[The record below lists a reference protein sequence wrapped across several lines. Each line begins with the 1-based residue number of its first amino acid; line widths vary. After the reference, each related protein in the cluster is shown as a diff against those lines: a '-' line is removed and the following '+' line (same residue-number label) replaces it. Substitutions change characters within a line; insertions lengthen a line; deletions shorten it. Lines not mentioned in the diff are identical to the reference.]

1 MIKSPYPCFFAG
13 ATAPDGFRSF
23 FGDLYSPHANTVT
36 YLLKGGPGTGKSTL
50 MHRLAEVGAAKGDT
64 PELLLCSSDPDSL
77 DGVRFERGDLCVMDA
92 TAPHVV
98 EPQFPG
104 VCEVLVP
111 LGEGFELKK
120 LRQNGSAVRN
130 LFAKNASLHA
140 RAKRYIAAAGDLL
153 FDTYALAL
161 SCTDVSKAQR
171 YGAALAQKLLT
182 PKQSAGSMT
191 RRFLSAVTP
200 EGTVFLRDTLQK
212 TCDRLTVLEDVWGA
226 ASHAVLSAAAQKA
239 AELGHRV
246 IVCPCP
252 LSAAGKIEHLIFPDA
267 RVGLTVSGRYHKT
280 QSTNRVIHATRFTDA
295 RTLGAHRARIAFNRK
310 SAARLLESAGSILR
324 EANAVHRE
332 LERYYVAAMDFSR
345 SEEFF
350 VRIKNDLLSRLQ

>member
-1 MIKSPYPCFFAG
+1 MVKSPYPCFFAG
-13 ATAPDGFRSF
+13 AVTPDGFCSF
-23 FGDLYSPHANTVT
+23 FRDLYAPHGSTAA

-50 MHRLAEVGAAKGDT
+50 MHRLAEVGAAKGDP

-77 DGVRFERGDLCVMDA
+77 DGVRFSRGDLCVMDA

-111 LGEGFELKK
+111 LGEGFDLKK
-120 LRQNGSAVRN
+120 LRQNANAVRS
-130 LFAKNASLHA
+130 LFAKNAALHA
-140 RAKRYIAAAGDLL
+140 RVKRYIAAAGDLL
-153 FDTYALAL
+153 LDTYTLAF
-161 SCTDVSKAQR
+161 SCTDLAKAQR
-171 YGAALAQKLLT
+171 YGAALAQRLLPARQT
-182 PKQSAGSMT
+182 VGSTT

-200 EGTVFLRDTLQK
+200 EGCVFLRDTLQK
-212 TCDRLTVLEDVWGA
+212 TCDTLTVLEDVWGP
-226 ASHAVLSAAAQKA
+226 ASHAVLTAAAAKA
-239 AELGHRV
+239 VELGHRV

-252 LSAAGKIEHLIFPDA
+252 LSAAGKLEHLIFPDA
-267 RVGLTVSGRYHKT
+267 RVGVTVSGRYHKT
-280 QSTNRVIHATRFTDA
+280 QAANRVVHATRFTDA
-295 RTLGAHRARIAFNRK
+295 RALGAHRARIAFNRK

-332 LERYYVAAMDFSR
+332 LERYYIAAMDFSR

-350 VRIKNDLLSRLQ
+350 VRIKNDLLSRL